1 MARIPGLGGTE
12 PQPWRAIWHAPGG
25 VTGRGFDRLPID
37 TDRTPIPVAT
47 APIKKPAS
55 DSDARRGPAVAA
67 LPEPVA
73 PPRFVTMPDF
83 PDRESVK
90 KSGKPKKKKKPS
102 VIWLRVWNVLGHPS
116 FVWVAGAVT
125 VAVLAGAIY
134 LGKVVTGTPG
144 YALGQ
149 IETAIRHNNGTK
161 LAYYVDGAGIARQVV
176 DETTD
181 WLVAHRGLGA
191 IAGFEGVA
199 EARGRR
205 EKVQAAKLAML
216 EGVNRSLSV
225 ELINRRPDTAGIAE
239 RVVRALCASPP
250 LARITGG
257 EHFDVT
263 AVGPSVVSDQTAQIA
278 VTLQYRELQVD
289 VPIAI
294 DMQQAGRRWRVVG
307 VSGLPHALDIVNA
320 AQAERR
326 VIDNRSVAERV
337 AATLEVG
344 APTVERTARG
354 RKQTTY
360 LLHLPLTNH
369 SADTVIGV
377 MLALHARGSDAAPA
391 MELEVQHPIAGGTT
405 SPEVWRFDEPAS
417 KPSAVAA
424 ILAHPERLVV
434 RVRDVV
440 IDSAG
445 QADTIWTAGRR
456 SGGS

>member
-1 MARIPGLGGTE
+1 M
-12 PQPWRAIWHAPGG
+12 
-25 VTGRGFDRLPID
+25 
-37 TDRTPIPVAT
+37 AT
-47 APIKKPAS
+47 APIKKPAPDADA
-55 DSDARRGPAVAA
+55 DSGPAQVVAP

-73 PPRFVTMPDF
+73 PPRFATMPDF
-83 PDRESVK
+83 PDRESAK
-90 KSGKPKKKKKPS
+90 KAGKPKKKKKPS
-102 VIWLRVWNVLGHPS
+102 VIWPRVWTVLRHPS
-116 FVWVAGAVT
+116 FIWVAGAVT
-125 VAVLAGAIY
+125 IAVLAGVVY
-134 LGKVVTGTPG
+134 LARVVTGTPG
-144 YALGQ
+144 YAVGQ

-161 LAYYVDGAGIARQVV
+161 LTYYADGARIARQVV
-176 DETTD
+176 EETTD
-181 WLVAHRGLGA
+181 WLVVHRGMGA
-191 IAGFEGVA
+191 IAGLDGVD
-199 EARGRR
+199 EARGKR

-216 EGVNRSLSV
+216 EALNRSLSV
-225 ELINRRPDTAGIAE
+225 ELINRRPDTSGIAE
-239 RVVRALCASPP
+239 RVVRTLCASPP
-250 LARITGG
+250 LAKITGD

-263 AVGPSVVSDQTAQIA
+263 AVGPPVGNDQTAQIA

-307 VSGLPHALDIVNA
+307 VSGLPHALDIVNT
-320 AQAERR
+320 AQAERQA
-326 VIDNRSVAERV
+326 IDSRSVAERV

-344 APTVERTARG
+344 PPTVERKAHG

-377 MLALHARGSDAAPA
+377 MLALRTRAGEAAPA

-405 SPEVWRFDEPAS
+405 SPEVWRFDESAS
-417 KPSAVAA
+417 KPSAIAA
-424 ILAHPERLVV
+424 ILAHPDRLIV

-445 QADTIWTAGRR
+445 QADTIWTAGRH

>member
-1 MARIPGLGGTE
+1 M
-12 PQPWRAIWHAPGG
+12 
-25 VTGRGFDRLPID
+25 
-37 TDRTPIPVAT
+37 AT
-47 APIKKPAS
+47 APIKKPAPES
-55 DSDARRGPAVAA
+55 DSGPIRAVAP

-73 PPRFVTMPDF
+73 PPRFATMPDF

-90 KSGKPKKKKKPS
+90 RAGKPKKKKKPS
-102 VIWLRVWNVLGHPS
+102 VIWPRVWNVLRHPS

-125 VAVLAGAIY
+125 VAVLAGVVY
-134 LGKVVTGTPG
+134 LGKVVTATPG
-144 YALGQ
+144 YAVSQ
-149 IETAIRHNNGTK
+149 IATAIRHNNGTK
-161 LAYYVDGAGIARQVV
+161 LAYYADGAGIARQVV

-191 IAGFEGVA
+191 IAGLEGVG

-205 EKVQAAKLAML
+205 EKVQAAKLAMVEAL
-216 EGVNRSLSV
+216 NRSLSA
-225 ELINRRPDTAGIAE
+225 ELNDRRPDTSGIAE

-250 LARITGG
+250 LAKITGD

-263 AVGPSVVSDQTAQIA
+263 AVGAPVVSDQTAQIA

-307 VSGLPHALDIVNA
+307 VSGLSHALDIVNT
-320 AQAERR
+320 AQAERQA
-326 VIDNRSVAERV
+326 IDNRSVAERV
-337 AATLEVG
+337 AAMLEVG
-344 APTVERTARG
+344 APTVERKAHG

-360 LLHLPLTNH
+360 LLHLPLTSH

-377 MLALHARGSDAAPA
+377 MLALRTHLSEAAPA
-391 MELEVQHPIAGGTT
+391 MELEVQHPIAAGTT

-424 ILAHPERLVV
+424 ILAHPDRLVV

-445 QADTIWTAGRR
+445 QIDTMWTAGRR

>member
-1 MARIPGLGGTE
+1 
-12 PQPWRAIWHAPGG
+12 
-25 VTGRGFDRLPID
+25 
-37 TDRTPIPVAT
+37 
-47 APIKKPAS
+47 
-55 DSDARRGPAVAA
+55 
-67 LPEPVA
+67 
-73 PPRFVTMPDF
+73 MPDF

-90 KSGKPKKKKKPS
+90 RAGKSKKKKKPS
-102 VIWLRVWNVLGHPS
+102 VIWRRIWNVLRHPS

-125 VAVLAGAIY
+125 VAVLGGVVY
-134 LGKVVTGTPG
+134 LGKIVTGTAG
-144 YALGQ
+144 YAVEQ

-161 LAYYVDGAGIARQVV
+161 LAYYADGAGIARQVV

-181 WLVAHRGLGA
+181 WLVVHRGVGA
-191 IAGFEGVA
+191 IAGLDGVD

-216 EGVNRSLSV
+216 DGLNRSLNV
-225 ELINRRPDTAGIAE
+225 ALIDRRPDTTGIAE
-239 RVVRALCASPP
+239 RVVRALCASAP
-250 LARITGG
+250 LARITGD
-257 EHFDVT
+257 EHLDVT
-263 AVGPSVVSDQTAQIA
+263 AVGPPVVSDQTAQIA
-278 VTLQYRELQVD
+278 VTLQDRELQVD
-289 VPIAI
+289 VPIALE
-294 DMQQAGRRWRVVG
+294 MHQVGRRWRVVG
-307 VSGLPHALDIVNA
+307 VRGLSHALDIVNR

-326 VIDNRSVAERV
+326 AIDNRSVAERV

-344 APTVERTARG
+344 APTVERKAHG

-377 MLALHARGSDAAPA
+377 MLALRTHASEATPA

-405 SPEVWRFDEPAS
+405 SPEVWRFDESAS
-417 KPSAVAA
+417 KPSAAAA
-424 ILAHPERLVV
+424 IFAHPERLEV

-456 SGGS
+456 GGS

>member
-1 MARIPGLGGTE
+1 TDS
-12 PQPWRAIWHAPGG
+12 RA
-25 VTGRGFDRLPID
+25 
-37 TDRTPIPVAT
+37 
-47 APIKKPAS
+47 API
-55 DSDARRGPAVAA
+55 VAP

-73 PPRFVTMPDF
+73 PPRFATMPDF

-90 KSGKPKKKKKPS
+90 KAGKPKKKKKPS
-102 VIWLRVWNVLGHPS
+102 VIWPRVWNVLRHPS

-125 VAVLAGAIY
+125 IAVLAGVIY
-134 LGKVVTGTPG
+134 LAKVVTGTPG
-144 YALGQ
+144 YAVGQ

-161 LAYYVDGAGIARQVV
+161 LAYYADGARIARQVV
-176 DETTD
+176 DQTTD
-181 WLVAHRGLGA
+181 WLVAHRGMGA
-191 IAGFEGVA
+191 IAGLDGVD
-199 EARGRR
+199 EARGKR

-216 EGVNRSLSV
+216 EALNRSLSV
-225 ELINRRPDTAGIAE
+225 ELINHRPNTVGIAE
-239 RVVRALCASPP
+239 RVVRTLCASPP
-250 LARITGG
+250 LAKITGE

-263 AVGPSVVSDQTAQIA
+263 AVGQPVGNDQTAQIA

-307 VSGLPHALDIVNA
+307 VSGLSHALDIVNT

-326 VIDNRSVAERV
+326 AIDNRSVAERV

-344 APTVERTARG
+344 APTVERKAHG

-377 MLALHARGSDAAPA
+377 MLALRTHASEAAPA

-405 SPEVWRFDEPAS
+405 SPEVWRFDESAS

-424 ILAHPERLVV
+424 ILAHPDRLVV